1 MGFGL
6 LLVAGCEVINPPEEI
21 PSYLYIDNFTVN
33 SSPNKGGNSSSIT
46 EAFVFVDNGFVGAY
60 SLPATFPVL
69 KTGTQRVDIFTGI
82 KDNGIDATPEIYP
95 FYTSVTLELDLVAT
109 EVDTI
114 RPVVEY
120 VDNAQFSIVE
130 NFENTLQVF
139 RDDLDGNDQTFV
151 DLTTE
156 DVFDGEKSGLILLS
170 DENPVIQVGTNRQTD
185 MPSANR
191 EVYLEMDYK
200 TEVIFE
206 VGIFY
211 YNDVG
216 ERLAEFQHGLNPTT
230 EWTKVY
236 INLTPEFNALSEFID
251 IEEYQI
257 GVRALMEIDDNGN
270 YLEGERKILLDNVKF
285 IYF

>member
-1 MGFGL
+1 MLF
-6 LLVAGCEVINPPEEI
+6 AGCEVINPPEEI
-21 PSYLYIDNFTVN
+21 PAYLHIKKFTVN
-33 SSPNKGGNSSSIT
+33 SSPNKGGNSSAIT

-60 SLPATFPVL
+60 TLPATFPVL
-69 KTGTQRVDIFTGI
+69 KTGDQRIDIFTGI

-95 FYTSVTLELDLVAT
+95 FYTSVTLNLDLVAT

-120 VDNAQFSIVE
+120 VENATFNIVE
-130 NFENTLQVF
+130 NFENTLQIF
-139 RDDLDGNDQTFV
+139 RDDLDDDPETFV
-151 DLTTE
+151 NLTTE
-156 DVFDGEKSGLILLS
+156 DVFEGQKSGVIVLS
-170 DENPVIQVGTNRQTD
+170 KDHPVLQVATNRQSD
-185 MPSANR
+185 KPAANR

-211 YNDVG
+211 YDVNG
-216 ERLAEFQHGLNPTT
+216 TRLAEFQHGLNPTT

-236 INLTPEFNALSEFID
+236 INLSPEFNALSEFVD
-251 IEEYQI
+251 FDEYQI
-257 GVRALMEIDDNGN
+257 GIRSLMETDESGN
-270 YLEGERKILLDNVKF
+270 YLEGSRKILLDNVKF